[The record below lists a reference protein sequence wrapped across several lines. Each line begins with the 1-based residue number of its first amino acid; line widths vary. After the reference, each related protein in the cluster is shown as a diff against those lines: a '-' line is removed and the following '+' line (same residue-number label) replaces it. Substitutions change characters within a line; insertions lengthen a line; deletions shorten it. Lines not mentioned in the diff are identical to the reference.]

1 MYPNASARDR
11 RWSVLLC
18 LAFALPASALEADR
32 QQPMQINSDR
42 FESGMDT
49 NTTVLTGNVRITQGS
64 LVVNAARA
72 DVTQD
77 KGEVARA
84 LLTGKPATLKQAMDG
99 GGELNAQAATIDYK
113 LTDETVELS
122 GNVVLERPQGTLR
135 SQRVVYSVKTGRLAA
150 GEGVTGGVQL
160 VIPPKAPKPV
170 EVPKEAPKS
179 SALAPSDAAR
189 LIGP

>member
-1 MYPNASARDR
+1 MCPNASVDGC
-11 RWSVLLC
+11 RWLLLLC
-18 LAFALPASALEADR
+18 LVAALPASALDSDR

-72 DVTQD
+72 DVTQE

-84 LLTGKPATLKQAMDG
+84 LLTGKPATLKQAMEG
-99 GGELNAQAATIDYK
+99 GGELNAQAGTIDYK
-113 LTDETVELS
+113 LTEETVELS

-160 VIPPKAPKPV
+160 VIPPKAAKPA
-170 EVPKEAPKS
+170 EVPKEAPKAGAITPADS
-179 SALAPSDAAR
+179 SH
-189 LIGP
+189 LIRP

>member
-1 MYPNASARDR
+1 MYPNASAPDC
-11 RWSVLLC
+11 RWLTLLC
-18 LAFALPASALEADR
+18 LIVALPVSALEADR

-72 DVTQD
+72 DVTQE

-84 LLTGKPATLKQAMDG
+84 LLTGKPATLKQAMEG
-99 GGELNAQAATIDYK
+99 GGELNAQAGTIDYK
-113 LTDETVELS
+113 LTEETVELS

-160 VIPPKAPKPV
+160 VIPPKAAKPA
-170 EVPKEAPKS
+170 EVPKEAPKAGSITPADS
-179 SALAPSDAAR
+179 SH
-189 LIGP
+189 LIRP

>member
-1 MYPNASARDR
+1 MYPNASAPDC
-11 RWSVLLC
+11 RWLTLLC
-18 LAFALPASALEADR
+18 LIVALPVSALEADR

-72 DVTQD
+72 DVTQE

-84 LLTGKPATLKQAMDG
+84 LLTGKPATLKQAMEG
-99 GGELNAQAATIDYK
+99 GGELNAQAGTIDYK
-113 LTDETVELS
+113 LTEETVELS

-150 GEGVTGGVQL
+150 GEGVTGGAQL
-160 VIPPKAPKPV
+160 AIPPKAAKPA
-170 EVPKEAPKS
+170 EVPKEAPKAGSITPADS
-179 SALAPSDAAR
+179 SH
-189 LIGP
+189 LIRP